1 MLIFKLSILQSTR
14 TWTLLFLL
22 CFSFVFTI
30 PSNYMTRMIFTLI
43 LIPCSSFLKVAFSI
57 YKFVI
62 LRLLVFWI
70 WPFSQSLINMFSVF
84 SSPQKS
90 TSMIQVFYSFHFY
103 PILVYYQVSKSF
115 PHDRK
120 LLIAK
125 INVTSWYSFLS
136 QSVLCWLRLHNF
148 QYMISILRNCTWWKF
163 LLLIRKTITS
173 MQT

>member
-1 MLIFKLSILQSTR
+1 MAMM
-14 TWTLLFLL
+14 
-22 CFSFVFTI
+22 V
-30 PSNYMTRMIFTLI
+30 FTLI

-57 YKFVI
+57 YKFAI

-70 WPFSQSLINMFSVF
+70 WPLSQSLINMFTVF

-125 INVTSWYSFLS
+125 INVTSWYSFCLS
-136 QSVLCWLRLHNF
+136 LFCVGWDYIISNTRY
-148 QYMISILRNCTWWKF
+148 QYWGTAHGGNSCY
-163 LLLIRKTITS
+163 S
-173 MQT
+173 